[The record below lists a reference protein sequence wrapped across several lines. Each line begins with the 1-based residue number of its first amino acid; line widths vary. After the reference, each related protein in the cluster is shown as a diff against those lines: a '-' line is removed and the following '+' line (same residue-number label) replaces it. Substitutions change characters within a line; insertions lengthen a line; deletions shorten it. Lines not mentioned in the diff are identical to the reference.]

1 MACVRDNSDGVGVY
15 ENGHDIG
22 DENVVRIYLMV
33 VVVMKMVMILVRMMR
48 IYLMVNMMMK
58 MVMTLMRI
66 YLMVVTPPVLTLMA
80 PSSHILVDLQIFKVF
95 LQLAYI
101 QCCRKSK
108 GVKKVSYSVRL
119 AKYGGLV
126 ELTE

>member
-1 MACVRDNSDGVGVY
+1 
-15 ENGHDIG
+15 
-22 DENVVRIYLMV
+22 MV
-33 VVVMKMVMILVRMMR
+33 VMVQYTSYFLTDDVCVKNPCQVLV
-48 IYLMVNMMMK
+48 LMK
-58 MVMTLMRI
+58 MVMTLLMKTVMRI
-66 YLMVVTPPVLTLMA
+66 YLMVVTPPVLTLIA

-108 GVKKVSYSVRL
+108 GVKKVSYSVRF